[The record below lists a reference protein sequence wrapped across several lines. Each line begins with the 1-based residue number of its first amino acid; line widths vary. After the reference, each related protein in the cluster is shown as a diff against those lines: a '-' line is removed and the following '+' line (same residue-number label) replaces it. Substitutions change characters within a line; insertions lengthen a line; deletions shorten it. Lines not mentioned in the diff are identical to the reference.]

1 MLLHMLRA
9 VGAAAAATA
18 EKPEPRWSL
27 DQLQD
32 GCWRRVIQMRQAVS
46 DDQQQQQQPMP
57 PMQYSSAVGRR
68 LSALV
73 GPASEGRVGAWRD
86 SADSAGMSA
95 HASSARV
102 SASFA
107 GDGSPLGELQ
117 AQASPLAGSDA
128 HGFPMI
134 GTPGKS
140 NRQESHY
147 R

>member
-18 EKPEPRWSL
+18 EKPELRMSL
-27 DQLQD
+27 ELQD

-46 DDQQQQQQPMP
+46 DDRQQQQQPMP

-73 GPASEGRVGAWRD
+73 GSASEGRVGAWRD

-117 AQASPLAGSDA
+117 AHAFPLAGNDA

-140 NRQESHY
+140 NLHLQESH
-147 R
+147 